1 MKMRKE
7 IRQNRYG
14 NKELFEFLYNYT
26 PTLYKVYVLTA
37 SNGIQIF
44 FILEIKAPSTWS
56 YPVVRL
62 FEKFYSGA
70 EEITYENNTICCL
83 S

>member
-44 FILEIKAPSTWS
+44 FILEIKAPST
-56 YPVVRL
+56 
-62 FEKFYSGA
+62 
-70 EEITYENNTICCL
+70 
-83 S
+83 